1 MEKEQAMAINAKGAG
16 TLAAICAELGT
27 KLIHISTDYVFDGSS
42 TNPYSEDAATGPIN
56 TYGQTKLLG
65 EQLVLQ
71 NNADAIII
79 RTSWVYSYF
88 GNNFVKTMLRLMKER
103 DVVSDQVGS
112 PTYAADL
119 ANAIMHIIHSRN
131 AKNASGI
138 FHYSNEGRISW
149 YEFAQ
154 AIKELIGS
162 SCCVNPISSSQ
173 YPTPAKRP
181 QYSLLD
187 KSRIRTVFDLEIPDW
202 KKSLEICIV
211 RLTQAN

>member
-1 MEKEQAMAINAKGAG
+1 VGVFIFREQCCEDH
-16 TLAAICAELGT
+16 AA
-27 KLIHISTDYVFDGSS
+27 V
-42 TNPYSEDAATGPIN
+42 N
-56 TYGQTKLLG
+56 
-65 EQLVLQ
+65 
-71 NNADAIII
+71 
-79 RTSWVYSYF
+79 
-88 GNNFVKTMLRLMKER
+88 